1 MGQWERYDL
10 VRLITLANTIDSQV
24 QQAEAESDLEVQ
36 NEAKDD
42 ESWVIEKNQRHH
54 VQGIAN
60 VED

>member
-42 ESWVIEKNQRHH
+42 ESWVREKNQRHH